1 MKMSLALLFLR
12 ADRISP
18 VHYCA
23 AALGWPPTS
32 GSGPQMPPPV
42 LLVLSRA
49 SRATL
54 PIHTYI
60 RMHACTCMH
69 TTRLAK
75 GSQFAAQVRAVV
87 EFLRVPKSEPTE
99 FKVIVEKAPASVQ
112 DEDLTALIG
121 AFSQPIIFTTRN
133 AYVSCIRQGT
143 NVDRTFL
150 PHLVETRLLSARLQA
165 SRTSSSHPCLGSR
178 AKKKKNKNTCHDQ
191 HSSFIITPPSAETSL
206 SNQTKDEEPCTWST
220 SNKR

>member
-54 PIHTYI
+54 PVHTYI
-60 RMHACTCMH
+60 RMHARTCMLH
-69 TTRLAK
+69 A
-75 GSQFAAQVRAVV
+75 
-87 EFLRVPKSEPTE
+87 
-99 FKVIVEKAPASVQ
+99 
-112 DEDLTALIG
+112 
-121 AFSQPIIFTTRN
+121 
-133 AYVSCIRQGT
+133 
-143 NVDRTFL
+143 
-150 PHLVETRLLSARLQA
+150 HARLHACTHVSVHDVVYTHTLHVFMHARMYDVDAHRPCPRRPRLSLIRSQA
-165 SRTSSSHPCLGSR
+165 VMYPPDAMPPIHYMCLRACVHIYTCTLRARIHINIHTYVHTHTHTRAHTRTHPEVHLLHMH
-178 AKKKKNKNTCHDQ
+178 CHLLPRLRRR
-191 HSSFIITPPSAETSL
+191 H
-206 SNQTKDEEPCTWST
+206 
-220 SNKR
+220 